1 MFDDMNRNNWQDEY
15 MWNGRALDDMYW
27 RGRIQE
33 NGMGLWNGEERDIAY
48 LTEMYPRE
56 SKIIKRLVEE
66 ALDMEDYRGSFIY
79 DEYPDKF
86 LFLRM
91 ANKIADRYTG
101 SYCRTN
107 GVIIEKA
114 ENMQTDSRQYMCN
127 DGMKPWIIEVVQ
139 VILVN
144 EIYRRRS
151 RRKYW

>member
-1 MFDDMNRNNWQDEY
+1 MFGDMNPNLWQDEY
-15 MWNGRALDDMYW
+15 MWNNRALDDMYW
-27 RGRIQE
+27 RARIQE
-33 NGMGLWNGEERDIAY
+33 DGMGLWNGEERDIEY
-48 LTEMYPRE
+48 LAEMYPRE
-56 SKIIKRLVEE
+56 SKIIRRLVEE

-101 SYCRTN
+101 SYCRPN
-107 GVIIEKA
+107 GMTMGNA
-114 ENMQTDSRQYMCN
+114 DDMQAGSGQNMCN
-127 DGMKPWIIEVVQ
+127 NDMKPWIIEVVQ

>member
-1 MFDDMNRNNWQDEY
+1 MFGDMNKDMWQDEY
-15 MWNGRALDDMYW
+15 VWNNRALDDMYF

-33 NGMGLWNGEERDIAY
+33 NGMGLWNGEERDATY

-107 GVIIEKA
+107 GVITENV
-114 ENMQTDSRQYMCN
+114 ENMCN
-127 DGMKPWIIEVVQ
+127 NDMKPWIIEVVQ

-144 EIYRRRS
+144 EIYRRRN